1 MLHVSMTVYL
11 QITTNLYSPMAR
23 DNMVTSQ
30 QIAIQD
36 NAVLSLLIL
45 LTAMAAIKRCSASNV
60 FRTHMGKLMNA
71 IQNAE
76 VLHITMELYAKG
88 VISKDTRDR
97 SRLSGLIPSERNE
110 ILLTAVEDAIGTQD
124 QVLDIFLNILDDY
137 TPSDIAQEMYS
148 KLCEAIKSIT

>member
-1 MLHVSMTVYL
+1 
-11 QITTNLYSPMAR
+11 
-23 DNMVTSQ
+23 MVTSL
-30 QIAIQD
+30 ITIQD
-36 NAVLSLLIL
+36 SAASSLLNL

-71 IQNAE
+71 IQDTE
-76 VLHITMELYAKG
+76 VLHITMELYAKR

-97 SRLSGLIPSERNE
+97 IRLSGLIPSERNE

-124 QVLDIFLNILDDY
+124 QVLDIFLNILRDY

-148 KLCEAIKSIT
+148 KLCEANKVNFIKL